1 MPGECCRSVA
11 IRTSLVLLLFGSVGC
26 ATVRWEETSQIL
38 DTLDCV
44 VEIERGIVDPGE
56 PPIEYGHPATVPV
69 GDLLAALGSI
79 HFEKLRLLNQDQTPL
94 AIAEVHHPAVAAALA
109 RGLSVCRPDERVR
122 FWIENPDDAL
132 WVFSTASLTR
142 GVAFVD
148 TAGRLNLVFDL
159 IGYVPAEDEPGAHL
173 AWGDPTARAISRAE
187 ILPGPYQRPE
197 GATHDLWIAFDD
209 PAAAGPSEAG
219 SVEAASA
226 EEAAGEGDA
235 SVADAAPEKT
245 PPTTLPTT
253 DEPLTDAEILAQL
266 RYLEQL
272 WAGGHITEEV
282 YRKERA
288 RLLERR

>member
-1 MPGECCRSVA
+1 MPGKRCRSIA
-11 IRTSLVLLLFGSVGC
+11 IRTNLLLLLLGSVGC
-26 ATVRWEETSQIL
+26 ASVRWEETSQLL
-38 DTLDCV
+38 DTPDCL
-44 VEIERGIVDPGE
+44 VEIERGVVDPGE

-69 GDLLAALGSI
+69 DDLLAALGSI

-109 RGLSVCRPDERVR
+109 RGLAACRPDERVR

-148 TAGRLNLVFDL
+148 TAGRLNFVFDL
-159 IGYVPAEDEPGAHL
+159 IGYVPAEDEAGAHL

-187 ILPGPYQRPE
+187 ILAGPYHRPA
-197 GATHDLWIAFDD
+197 GATHDLWIAFHDSPEAAPSATADVD
-209 PAAAGPSEAG
+209 PEPRDPSAVANDEPG
-219 SVEAASA
+219 TVEAASA
-226 EEAAGEGDA
+226 PDEPAPP
-235 SVADAAPEKT
+235 ADAPIS
-245 PPTTLPTT
+245 
-253 DEPLTDAEILAQL
+253 DAEILARL

-272 WAGGHITEEV
+272 WSSGQISDEV

-288 RLLERR
+288 KLLEPPR